1 MDQDL
6 AHITKKAS
14 IEIIDEENL
23 LIVKSKFYIFNKSN
37 FGTIL
42 WFIISLFMVIVSYK
56 NRNDWIFLILGLFSL
71 VIFTM
76 VR

>member
-37 FGTIL
+37 LGTIL